1 VIGSSGNFFMYGAG
15 WQLGCKDSVEMHY
28 IKSAGQK
35 SVSTTT
41 IFSRCSYSTDAVPV
55 L

>member
-1 VIGSSGNFFMYGAG
+1 MYGAV
-15 WQLGCKDSVEMHY
+15 WQLDCKDSVKMHY
-28 IKSAGQK
+28 IKSAVQK
-35 SVSTTT
+35 SVSATT